1 MGADTYAPDF
11 DVRVEGLTLAA
22 DVRRSVLEV
31 TYDNSLDTA
40 DMFEVRLS
48 DPGAKLADSPL
59 FGVGRTVEIHMGYGG
74 RLRPMMLGEVAAV
87 RPSFP
92 ASGVPTLTIT
102 GYDRSQRMRRNV
114 PGRPPFLAMNDS
126 LIAAQIALESRLI
139 PIVDPSP
146 LPPGDPEVFD
156 GSDFALL
163 QELAERNGFEVFVS
177 FDKLYFRLPR
187 PQFERPVL
195 EWGRTLSSFDPRLS
209 TASQVGIQVVRGY
222 NEELAQAIVVALPAL
237 SLGGGIQELFE
248 RIGNEFLDMLP
259 DLGRRVVNDLPIST
273 PLDAATLAKS
283 LLEQLL
289 EGLYEGSGVCI
300 GDPSLRAGDQV
311 DIQGVGRRFSGS
323 YRLRQV
329 THTISDGGYETRF
342 EVSQKG
348 HSSLV
353 ERLRRTLVDAPPP
366 NKGKKD
372 PGVVIGKVELNV
384 DPKGLGRVLLSYPHL
399 SDTNLSGWARVS
411 SPSTGTFFL
420 PDVGDEVLV
429 AFNHGDLRRP
439 VVLGTL
445 WSAKAMPPAANL
457 TPQNPMRSIGSPGGH
472 KIVLD
477 DTPGLGQVVVK
488 SVSGSTITLSADG
501 TVEIKATGKLV
512 LKGVT
517 VEVDADTDIT
527 MNAVN
532 IKALVAGTMDVSE
545 RN

>member
-1 MGADTYAPDF
+1 MGADIYAPEF

-31 TYDNSLDTA
+31 TYDNNLDVA
-40 DMFEVRLS
+40 DMFSVRLS

-74 RLRPMMLGEVAAV
+74 RLHPMMLGEVAAV
-87 RPSFP
+87 SPTFPSN
-92 ASGVPTLTIT
+92 GVPTLSIT
-102 GYDRSQRMRRNV
+102 GYDRSQRMRHNT
-114 PGRPPFLAMNDS
+114 PGRPPLLAMNDS
-126 LIAAQIALESRLI
+126 LIAAQIALENRLI

-163 QELAERNGFEVFVS
+163 RELAERNGFEVFVS

-187 PQFERPVL
+187 PQTELSVL
-195 EWGRTLSSFDPRLS
+195 EWGRTLSSFSPRLS
-209 TASQVGIQVVRGY
+209 TVGQAGIQVVRGY
-222 NEELAQAIVVALPAL
+222 NEELAEAIVVALPAL
-237 SLGGGIQELFE
+237 SLGGGIQDLFE
-248 RIGNEFLDMLP
+248 RIGNEFLNILP
-259 DLGRRVVNDLPIST
+259 DLGRRVVNDLPVST
-273 PLDAATLAKS
+273 PLDAALLAKS

-300 GDPSLRAGDQV
+300 GDPTLRAGDQV
-311 DIQGVGRRFSGS
+311 EIRGVGRRFSGR

-329 THTISDGGYETRF
+329 THTINDGGYETRF
-342 EVSQKG
+342 EVSQQG
-348 HSSLV
+348 HSSLL

-366 NKGKKD
+366 NKGKKE
-372 PGVVIGKVELNV
+372 PGVVVGKVELNV

-411 SPSTGTFFL
+411 SPLTGTFFL

-429 AFNHGDLRRP
+429 AFSHGDLRRP

-445 WSAKAMPPAANL
+445 WSAKAMPPSANL
-457 TPQNPMRSIGSPGGH
+457 TPRNPLRSIESPGGH

-477 DTPGLGQVVVK
+477 DTPGLGKLVINGA
-488 SVSGSTITLSADG
+488 SGSTITLSADG
-501 TVEIKATGKLV
+501 TVEIKAASKLV
-512 LKGVT
+512 LKGAT
-517 VEVDADTDIT
+517 VEIGADGDIT
-527 MNAVN
+527 M
-532 IKALVAGTMDVSE
+532 KAANVKVSVIGTMDVS
-545 RN
+545 